1 MEEVMSKSE
10 PYRDPTTC
18 MRAVLQDGQVA
29 LDNGDWIAV
38 EGYEK
43 KTIEVIITGTATAQV
58 FVSNA
63 PTKPANNVDHV
74 KYGNDISSSA
84 LAEIKVPVRWIK
96 VKVSALTP
104 GASVSAYM
112 QGCP

>member
-1 MEEVMSKSE
+1 MSASE
-10 PYRDPTTC
+10 TYRDPSTC
-18 MRAVLQDGQVA
+18 MRGVLQDGQVA
-29 LDNGDWIAV
+29 VDNGDWLDV

-43 KTIEVIITGTATAQV
+43 KSIEIIIAGTATGQV

-74 KYGNDISSSA
+74 KYGNDVAASA
-84 LAEIKVPVRWIK
+84 LVEIKIPVRWLK

-104 GASVSAYM
+104 GASLSAYI

>member
-1 MEEVMSKSE
+1 MASSE
-10 PYRDPTTC
+10 TYRDPTTC
-18 MRAVLQDGQVA
+18 MRAVLQDGAAAV
-29 LDNGDWIAV
+29 DNGDWINV

-43 KTIEVIITGTATAQV
+43 KTIEIVIAGTATAQV
-58 FVSNA
+58 FTSNA

-84 LAEIKVPVRWIK
+84 LAEIKVPVRWLK
-96 VKVSALTP
+96 VKISALTS